1 MDIFVEQIVKRPA
14 DGKVWTIRILIGLAM
29 GVLTAVSLFIT
40 LFIFPMLG
48 VAALFGVFW
57 GGFRLITNS
66 DCEYE
71 YIVTNGEIDVDK
83 IIAQRKRVRLITAK
97 ASTFEAF
104 GEYNESTPDT
114 DSDVT
119 VVNAAGINESKAE
132 AKTYYADF
140 KHSAAGNVRLIF
152 TPEERVVNAITP
164 FLSSQLK
171 YNMKKNGSSR

>member
-1 MDIFVEQIVKRPA
+1 MDIFVEQIVKKQT
-14 DGKVWTIRILIGLAM
+14 DGKVWTVRILIGLAM
-29 GVLTAVSLFIT
+29 GVLIAVSVFVT
-40 LFIFPMLG
+40 LFIMPVLG
-48 VAALFGVFW
+48 LAMLFGVLW

-104 GEYNESTPDT
+104 GEYNDNTPDT
-114 DSDVT
+114 GSDVT
-119 VVNAAGINESKAE
+119 VVNAVGENESQAE
-132 AKTYYADF
+132 AKNYYADF
-140 KHSAAGNVRLIF
+140 KHASAGNVRLIF
-152 TPEERVVNAITP
+152 TPEQKVVEAITP

-171 YNMKKNGSSR
+171 YNMKKNNNG